1 MTREQNA
8 AALAGAIRKLLAED
22 EPRVIATFNSYA
34 GMLEA
39 IRARVHELQVN
50 GERLDEYVG
59 LPRGYYSKVAGAR
72 PIRRLGMTSF
82 APILNGLGLKCQ
94 FIEDPIGTERL
105 KSRVPPRNASYV
117 RTMPAAAG
125 ILFTARMLKRIR
137 RLGGIARMAKL
148 TPEQRSELGK
158 KAAAAR
164 WKGGMSA
171 LCQRRTSRRRAGR
184 RSPGHQRDHAC
195 SQERMPL
202 VRLPA

>member
-1 MTREQNA
+1 MTTRNVD
-8 AALAGAIRKLLAED
+8 ALAGAIRKLSAEGELAED
-22 EPRVIATFNSYA
+22 EPPRVVATFNSYA

-105 KSRVPPRNASYV
+105 KGRVPPRNASYV

-137 RLGGIARMAKL
+137 RLGGIARMARL
-148 TPEQRSELGK
+148 TPKQRSELGK

-164 WKGGMSA
+164 WKKGA
-171 LCQRRTSRRRAGR
+171 
-184 RSPGHQRDHAC
+184 P
-195 SQERMPL
+195 
-202 VRLPA
+202 